1 MRFRFLLLAV
11 VCGLSLI
18 VIPQVPAPAEP
29 QDVASEIDFD
39 MLHSQATAALESL
52 RQPRESHVASAVA
65 TEF

>member
-52 RQPRESHVASAVA
+52 RQLRDSQVASAVA
-65 TEF
+65 TDF

>member
-18 VIPQVPAPAEP
+18 VIPQVPAPAGP

-39 MLHSQATAALESL
+39 MLHSQATTALESL
-52 RQPRESHVASAVA
+52 RQSRESHVASAVA